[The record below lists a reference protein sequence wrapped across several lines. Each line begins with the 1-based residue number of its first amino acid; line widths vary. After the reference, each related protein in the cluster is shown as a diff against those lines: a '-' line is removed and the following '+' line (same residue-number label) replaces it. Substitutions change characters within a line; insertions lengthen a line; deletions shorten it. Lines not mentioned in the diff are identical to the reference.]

1 MKNKK
6 DLLSNLIEYH
16 RSHTA
21 NTEEQENAMSDAQL
35 SDADQRPE
43 KGGQEKVTCFSL
55 TWEEFYMIYKG
66 LQKLEMDMLDNVDT
80 DAYENWWY
88 RLTDLHALLMRVEK
102 QLGDFSDPM
111 IIR

>member
-16 RSHTA
+16 RLHTA
-21 NTEEQENAMSDAQL
+21 NSEEQENAMSGAQL
-35 SDADQRPE
+35 SDKD
-43 KGGQEKVTCFSL
+43 GQEKVTCFSL

-66 LQKLEMDMLDNVDT
+66 LQKLETDMLDNVDT
-80 DAYENWWY
+80 DAYEYWWY